1 MLDIIESSEII
12 CWEDAPRYI
21 LSIFNHTYYLMTIIL
36 MERRPVQHFSDYV
49 AIAKHAGSYFY
60 NMKSNISGEVVVESI
75 IMAMVYNYLR
85 YFVNK
90 DNPSNIDL
98 LLKNIY
104 TRYHSSDLYEKM
116 RKLFY
121 ALEIKESDLG
131 KYQIDKNAF
140 KPLHVPTETEV
151 EKLPVNE
158 LEEWKQKYYKIA
170 NDYAVLEKE
179 LGELK
184 ANRQGSS
191 DGDEISKLQQENLDL
206 KEQVKAYEEQQQE
219 ETNLAQIDFQN
230 KVRLDLL
237 LRLMK
242 KDGADLEK
250 HGNKRRAATIM
261 NIVTGIPIPTCKN
274 YCSEP
279 ILSEN
284 SHKREIADINPVLQK
299 LGMQTTL

>member
-1 MLDIIESSEII
+1 MEKRPLHFLEKYIRIARHTSSYYD
-12 CWEDAPRYI
+12 ED
-21 LSIFNHTYYLMTIIL
+21 LSRETA
-36 MERRPVQHFSDYV
+36 FSDYSEPV
-49 AIAKHAGSYFY
+49 
-60 NMKSNISGEVVVESI
+60 

-85 YFVNK
+85 AI
-90 DNPSNIDL
+90 IDKSTN
-98 LLKNIY
+98 KNISRLVVRIANEY
-104 TRYHSSDLYEKM
+104 FTSSIIEDRY
-116 RKLFY
+116 KLFRQFILDIKDLKK
-121 ALEIKESDLG
+121 LEVDESR
-131 KYQIDKNAF
+131 F
-140 KPLHVPTETEV
+140 KPLCIPTEEEAESAPASQIAETE
-151 EKLPVNE
+151 
-158 LEEWKQKYYKIA
+158 QKYNKIA
-170 NDYAVLEKE
+170 NKYVELEKE
-179 LGELK
+179 LEELK
-184 ANRQGSS
+184 AKQQGSS

-250 HGNKRRAATIM
+250 HGNKRRAAIIM

>member
-1 MLDIIESSEII
+1 M
-12 CWEDAPRYI
+12 
-21 LSIFNHTYYLMTIIL
+21 YYLICPFQLVSEEIWYANPDGLQPQEVLSKVTREDFQRQNQKL
-36 MERRPVQHFSDYV
+36 LFTDESREHVFSHVCLFEPVDG
-49 AIAKHAGSYFY
+49 IAV
-60 NMKSNISGEVVVESI
+60 M
-75 IMAMVYNYLR
+75 
-85 YFVNK
+85 
-90 DNPSNIDL
+90 
-98 LLKNIY
+98 
-104 TRYHSSDLYEKM
+104 
-116 RKLFY
+116 
-121 ALEIKESDLG
+121 
-131 KYQIDKNAF
+131 
-140 KPLHVPTETEV
+140 
-151 EKLPVNE
+151 
-158 LEEWKQKYYKIA
+158 KIA
-170 NDYAVLEKE
+170 NKYVELEKE
-179 LGELK
+179 LEELK
-184 ANRQGSS
+184 AKQQGSS

-250 HGNKRRAATIM
+250 HGNKRRAAIIM